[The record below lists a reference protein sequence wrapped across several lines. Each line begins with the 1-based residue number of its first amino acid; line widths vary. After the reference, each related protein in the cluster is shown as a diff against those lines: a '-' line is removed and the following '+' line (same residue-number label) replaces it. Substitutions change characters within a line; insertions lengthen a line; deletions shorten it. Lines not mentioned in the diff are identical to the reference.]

1 MNGSS
6 TQLEAFL
13 RAKIAKEG
21 PIGVDVFMGHALG
34 APDMGYYMSRDPFG
48 RSGDF
53 TTAPEI
59 SQMFGE
65 MIGAW
70 LADIWAQHGSPSEFI
85 LLELGPGRGTLMVDI
100 VRTCAKVSGFMEA
113 AQIHLVEISP
123 VLKEKQREA
132 LSGLD
137 VRWHDDLSS
146 VPDDKPVFFIANEF
160 FDALPFKQYIYK
172 GGKWAERLVDA
183 NGDDFVF
190 VEQSVLFDPGEGVN
204 LPLPEEG
211 KIFEISRARQDY
223 MADLTQRLKGQKGA
237 GLVIDYGHLK
247 PGYGD
252 TFQALWGHEFS
263 DTLKDVGQSDLT
275 SHVDFYALR
284 EAAQTQGVD
293 ILGMMRQGDFLL
305 ALGIQLRAHQL
316 LQKASG
322 QSAKDI
328 QKALQRLVHSD
339 EMGSLFKVMGLNYG
353 TSVKPAGF

>member
-1 MNGSS
+1 MGID
-6 TQLEAFL
+6 EF
-13 RAKIAKEG
+13 I
-21 PIGVDVFMGHALG
+21 GHAL
-34 APDMGYYMSRDPFG
+34 AHPEYGYYMSRDPFG

-70 LADIWAQHGSPSEFI
+70 LADIWAQYGEPAQFI
-85 LLELGPGRGTLMVDI
+85 LLELEVGRGTLMADV
-100 VRTCAKVSGFMEA
+100 VRTCAKVQGFMEA

-123 VLKEKQREA
+123 VLKEKQRET
-132 LSGLD
+132 LSGMEA
-137 VRWHDDLSS
+137 RWHGDMSS
-146 VPDDKPVFFIANEF
+146 LPENIPIFFIANEL

-172 GGKWAERLVDA
+172 GGKWAERLVDTE
-183 NGDDFVF
+183 GDKFIF
-190 VEQSVLFDPGEGVN
+190 AEQMSILDPVEGVN

-211 KIFEISRARQDY
+211 AVFELSRPRRDF
-223 MADLTQRLKGQKGA
+223 MIDLAQRLKAQKGA

-252 TFQALWGHEFS
+252 TFQAMCKHNYSNPLEH
-263 DTLKDVGQSDLT
+263 VGRSDLT
-275 SHVDFYALR
+275 SHVDFYALS

-293 ILGMMRQGDFLL
+293 ILGMTRQGDFLL
-305 ALGIQLRAHQL
+305 ALGIQLRAYQL

-322 QSAKDI
+322 ESAKDI
-328 QKALQRLVHSD
+328 QKALHRLVHSG

-353 TSVKPAGF
+353 ASVKPAGF